1 MDKMERVI
9 SGGHRDKT
17 GKLHPPVTRSSALR
31 NRIENR
37 KSKLREAIKPKSSA
51 DEGEYGYE
59 GDMAMSQLR
68 SIMRNCQQMLDALD
82 EKTDLP
88 EWVQSKITL
97 AKDYIETSA
106 NYLMSELEES
116 YDGPERRKPE
126 NADRRAVVAARM
138 AHQKRQKG
146 KRVDEGLMSGAL
158 KVAGKVFNAPAYS
171 WAGEKLEAKEKAK
184 KVAALKAM
192 RAAKK
197 TQPKEVSKPNKPA
210 PKKVTKPQMGHRA
223 NVERIRGPRDT
234 IGEAAVENAKT
245 KKVLDKYKGI
255 RNRVNTKP
263 ELAVSIRNTSPTIMG
278 NIPGHEGPKPN
289 ANF

>member
-1 MDKMERVI
+1 M
-9 SGGHRDKT
+9 
-17 GKLHPPVTRSSALR
+17 
-31 NRIENR
+31 N
-37 KSKLREAIKPKSSA
+37 EAIKPKSKE

-68 SIMRNCQQMLDALD
+68 SIIRNSQQMLDALD

-146 KRVDEGLMSGAL
+146 KRVDEGVVSGAL
-158 KVAGKVFNAPAYS
+158 KLAGAALNAPAFT
-171 WAGEKLEAKEKAK
+171 WAGNKLDAREKAK
-184 KVAALKAM
+184 KVAALKAK
-192 RAAKK
+192 RAASKA
-197 TQPKEVSKPNKPA
+197 QPKETSEPAKTA
-210 PKKVTKPQMGHRA
+210 PKKARKPQKPQMGHRA
-223 NVERIRGPRDT
+223 NVQRIPGPRDT
-234 IGEAAVENAKT
+234 MGESKEQNAKAD
-245 KKVLDKYKGI
+245 KIIDKYRGI
-255 RNRVNTKP
+255 RNKVNTKP
-263 ELAVSIRNTSPTIMG
+263 SMEISIRHTSPNIMG
-278 NIPGHEGPKPN
+278 NVAGHEGPKPN

>member
-106 NYLMSELEES
+106 NYLMSELEEEW
-116 YDGPERRKPE
+116 DGVERRKSE

-138 AHQKRQKG
+138 KHQKNRAMQK
-146 KRVDEGLMSGAL
+146 K
-158 KVAGKVFNAPAYS
+158 
-171 WAGEKLEAKEKAK
+171 KL
-184 KVAALKAM
+184 
-192 RAAKK
+192 
-197 TQPKEVSKPNKPA
+197 
-210 PKKVTKPQMGHRA
+210 
-223 NVERIRGPRDT
+223 
-234 IGEAAVENAKT
+234 GEAAVENAKT

-255 RNRVNTKP
+255 RNKVNTKP